1 MKDKITVTQEDFK
14 KTCSQVIDDLQE
26 SFRKNN
32 QNAALEL
39 VAGLYLS
46 VFAAKLTC
54 ELFREDEK
62 LEYDNES

>member
-1 MKDKITVTQEDFK
+1 MKDKITITQEDFK
-14 KTCSQVIDDLQE
+14 KTVSQVLDDLQE
-26 SFRKNN
+26 SFKKNN
-32 QNAALEL
+32 QNPAIEL
-39 VAGLYLS
+39 VAGLYFS